1 MSSSLNQQSYE
12 TSEIIFAEPAS
23 FLIRCPFCKKAL
35 RYIEELKAEYPEFQP
50 IEIEMIEETQHPD
63 IADQY
68 DYYYVPTFYVDG
80 VKVHEAG
87 IFKNEMEA
95 LLRKVIE

>member
-1 MSSSLNQQSYE
+1 MKPVKFFYQE
-12 TSEIIFAEPAS
+12 
-23 FLIRCPFCKKAL
+23 RCPFCKQAL
-35 RYIEELKAEYPEFQP
+35 RYIEELKEEHPEFQP

-63 IADQY
+63 IADKY
-68 DYYYVPTFYVDG
+68 EYYYVPTFYVDG

>member
-1 MSSSLNQQSYE
+1 MKAVKLFYQE
-12 TSEIIFAEPAS
+12 
-23 FLIRCPFCKKAL
+23 RCPFCKKAL
-35 RYIEELKAEYPEFQP
+35 RYIEELKEEYPEFQP
-50 IEIEMIEETQHPD
+50 IEIEMKEETQHPD
-63 IADQY
+63 IVDQTDNY
-68 DYYYVPTFYVDG
+68 NVPTFYVEC

>member
-1 MSSSLNQQSYE
+1 
-12 TSEIIFAEPAS
+12 
-23 FLIRCPFCKKAL
+23 
-35 RYIEELKAEYPEFQP
+35 
-50 IEIEMIEETQHPD
+50 MIEETQHPD

-95 LLRKVIE
+95 LLDVYKRQEFTPSDPETTLPDEDPLRVAVR